1 MYNGII
7 GTWTQ
12 YQIRCDPNIGIW
24 IFEIR
29 RIHRTCIYLR
39 NAMDLPWDPSLVPK
53 YQTIYS
59 AEIECKYY
67 PILGKYNDWY
77 IIYFIDKSVD

>member
-1 MYNGII
+1 
-7 GTWTQ
+7 
-12 YQIRCDPNIGIW
+12 
-24 IFEIR
+24 
-29 RIHRTCIYLR
+29 
-39 NAMDLPWDPSLVPK
+39 MDLPWDPSLVPK